1 MSKAQE
7 GPDKEAM
14 VDPLRLW
21 REWFVKSEKTWSDA
35 LTEIMG
41 DDRFSK
47 GMGRY
52 MQEALHTH
60 RMFSESM
67 AQYLANLNIP
77 SRADILDLGDRLG
90 QIEDALASIQI
101 ELRAQ
106 RARLATLSSGAPAS
120 NDEGTR
126 KPART
131 KRPPPRES

>member
-1 MSKAQE
+1 MSKAPERQ
-7 GPDKEAM
+7 DDDTTI
-14 VDPLRLW
+14 DPLRLW

-35 LTEIMG
+35 LTGIMG

-106 RARLATLSSGAPAS
+106 RARLAALGSVAGA
-120 NDEGTR
+120 DEGGAR

-131 KRPPPRES
+131 KRPPPRDA